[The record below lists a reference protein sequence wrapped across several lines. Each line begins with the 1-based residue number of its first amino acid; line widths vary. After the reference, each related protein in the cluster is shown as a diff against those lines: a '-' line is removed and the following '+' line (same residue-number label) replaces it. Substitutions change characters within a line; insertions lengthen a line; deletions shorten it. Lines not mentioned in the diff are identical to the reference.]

1 MIGFTS
7 EILVRVLWSASNK
20 GILILISL
28 EIGNGPVMVNCHVK
42 LNDEEVTQV
51 LYEGV
56 NIVDCLELETL
67 NKITETAQQKFIE
80 DMNEP

>member
-1 MIGFTS
+1 MLLS
-7 EILVRVLWSASNK
+7 Y
-20 GILILISL
+20 
-28 EIGNGPVMVNCHVK
+28 EIGNGPVTVNCHVN

-67 NKITETAQQKFIE
+67 NKITEVAQQKFIE
-80 DMNEP
+80 DMKEP

>member
-1 MIGFTS
+1 M
-7 EILVRVLWSASNK
+7 
-20 GILILISL
+20 LISL

-51 LYEGV
+51 LYRGV
-56 NIVDCLELETL
+56 NIVDCLELKTL
-67 NKITETAQQKFIE
+67 NKITEAAQQKFIE

>member
-1 MIGFTS
+1 MLLS
-7 EILVRVLWSASNK
+7 Y
-20 GILILISL
+20 
-28 EIGNGPVMVNCHVK
+28 EIGNGPVTVNCHVN

-67 NKITETAQQKFIE
+67 NKIAEAAQQKFIE
-80 DMNEP
+80 NMKEP

>member
-1 MIGFTS
+1 MLLS
-7 EILVRVLWSASNK
+7 Y
-20 GILILISL
+20 
-28 EIGNGPVMVNCHVK
+28 EIGNGPVVVNCHVN

-56 NIVDCLELETL
+56 NIVDCLELEIL
-67 NKITETAQQKFIE
+67 NKITEAAQQKFIE